1 MSEATFEF
9 RKLKADDVFPMFQ
22 LLSKIGLKDI
32 KESLDP
38 AVVAKIA
45 KAFSADKKAD
55 QKEQT
60 NLEDIVYS
68 VGFSITLDIANILIG
83 NLANC
88 KNEIYTLLSNVS
100 GMKKSEIADLDFVTF
115 TEMIIAFVKK
125 EEFKDFIG
133 VVSKL
138 FN

>member
-1 MSEATFEF
+1 MNEATFEF
-9 RKLKADDVFPMFQ
+9 RRLKSEDVFPMFQ
-22 LLSKIGLKDI
+22 IISKIGLKDI

-38 AVVAKIA
+38 ATIAKIA
-45 KAFSADKKAD
+45 KAFSADENAEDGEK
-55 QKEQT
+55 T
-60 NLEDIVYS
+60 NMDDVIYS
-68 VGFSITLDIANILIG
+68 VGFSVIMDIANIIIG
-83 NLANC
+83 NLPSC
-88 KNEIYTLLSNVS
+88 KKEIYTLLANVS
-100 GMKKSEIADLDFVTF
+100 GKSVKDIADLDFVVF

>member
-125 EEFKDFIG
+125 EEFKDFIW